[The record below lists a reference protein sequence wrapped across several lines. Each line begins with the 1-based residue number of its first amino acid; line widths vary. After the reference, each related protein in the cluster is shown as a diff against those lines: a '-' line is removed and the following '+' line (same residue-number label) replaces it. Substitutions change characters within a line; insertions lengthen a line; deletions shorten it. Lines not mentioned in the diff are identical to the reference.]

1 MLEETAHLDIAFF
14 DVDSCDVVWHG
25 NYVKY
30 LEIARCKLLDRIGYN
45 YRDMRE
51 SGYFFPIVDLHIKYV
66 KPLLFQQ
73 KISVTATLKEWEYRL
88 KISYLIRDTQ
98 TQVKLTKATTIQAA
112 VDMSK
117 QELMLECP
125 AILVQKVQQAL

>member
-1 MLEETAHLDIAFF
+1 MIEETVEIDVAFY

-25 NYVKY
+25 HYVKY

-51 SGYFFPIVDLHIKYV
+51 SGYFFPIVELHIKYV

-73 KISVTATLKEWEYRL
+73 KISVTASLKEWEYRL
-88 KISYLIRDTQ
+88 RINYLIKDAL

-112 VDMSK
+112 VDMSSR
-117 QELMLECP
+117 ELMLECP
-125 AILVQKVQQAL
+125 AVLVQKVQQAL